1 MKHIGGCDWLRKDTE
16 EFAVLGFRPHA
27 AELLFVA
34 AEAPG
39 VVTDLLWTQTT
50 VPVQHLEGNVRV
62 DLWVEPGTLQ
72 LCKTAGRRRDMLKLL
87 TLSSNCWIYNGCK
100 SLRWTKEYDFCP
112 VKSLY
117 FTLKY
122 GSCTCLTTFTDCVF
136 DCQLNRNFYY
146 TDP

>member
-1 MKHIGGCDWLRKDTE
+1 MRKDTE

-39 VVTDLLWTQTT
+39 VVADLLRTQPT

-72 LCKTAGRRRDMLKLL
+72 LSKTAGRRREKIVNTAEM
-87 TLSSNCWIYNGCK
+87 TVGEEPSNV
-100 SLRWTKEYDFCP
+100 LE
-112 VKSLY
+112 
-117 FTLKY
+117 
-122 GSCTCLTTFTDCVF
+122 
-136 DCQLNRNFYY
+136 
-146 TDP
+146 